1 MFYKIVTIPTG
12 VVTKISDD
20 LTGLILVESKKFNEL
35 IKRKNGDKVERVSE
49 SIVRRYTLG
58 D

>member
-20 LTGLILVESKKFNEL
+20 LTGIISVDSKKFNEL
-35 IKRKNGDKVERVSE
+35 IKRKNGDKVERVST
-49 SIVRRYTLG
+49 SIVRRHTLG